1 MIEKQRKLRVAATGK
16 DPHAIEAFVEKIC
29 DDFGIFNSYYG
40 NILFTVSE
48 AVNFALAKNEGGEE
62 HVDIQ
67 FVSRPEGLVF
77 QVFLGDRFLE
87 IAVLFSKNVDEVL
100 EKEEMTQDERNMV
113 MIRMLSD
120 EVNLDADKEMME
132 LVFYISSINQH
143 LTLERIKVLDE
154 YFDKLHQPKT
164 A

>member
-1 MIEKQRKLRVAATGK
+1 MVEKERKIRVNTRKK
-16 DPHAIEAFVEKIC
+16 DTHAIEAFVEKIC

-40 NILFTVSE
+40 NILFTVNE
-48 AVNFALAKNEGGEE
+48 AVNFAASQKGGGPEY
-62 HVDIQ
+62 VDIQ
-67 FVSRPEGLVF
+67 FVSKPEGLVF

-87 IAVLFSKNVDEVL
+87 IAVLFSKNIDEML
-100 EKEEMTQDERNMV
+100 EKEELTEQERNTV

-120 EVNLDADKEMME
+120 EVKFDPDREMME

-143 LTLERIKVLDE
+143 LTHERIQVLDA
-154 YFDKLHQPKT
+154 YFEKLRQPKT